1 MWNIFEQPW
10 TLLIAGV
17 ITLLVLLTARQ
28 KLAEKH
34 IWWPWLLP
42 IVLVAAAFALD
53 FFVQTDLE
61 KINAAITAVVKA
73 VEDENP
79 DAIEPII
86 GDNYHDSLHG
96 TKKDLLFFC
105 RRKFSEPLVEK
116 NIKRIVSIDISGPKA
131 IAVFTV
137 RVVFDQRS
145 YIYQVYRRLI
155 LTKVKVELQKQPDNQ
170 WLISRAELLEID
182 LQPTSWRNIKQI
194 RW

>member
-10 TLLIAGV
+10 TLLTAGV
-17 ITLLVLLTARQ
+17 IALLTLLILRG
-28 KLAEKH
+28 KLAEKR
-34 IWWPWLLP
+34 IWWLWLLP

-61 KINAAITAVVKA
+61 KINAAITAAVKA

-86 GDNYHDSLHG
+86 ADNYHDSLHG
-96 TKKDLLFFC
+96 TKKELLYFC
-105 RRKFSEPLVEK
+105 RRKFTGPLIEK
-116 NIKRIVSIDISGPKA
+116 NIKRIVSIDISGQKA

-137 RVVFDQRS
+137 RVIFDQQT
-145 YIYQVYRRLI
+145 YIYQAYKRLV

-182 LQPTSWRNIKQI
+182 LQPTSWRNVRQM

>member
-10 TLLIAGV
+10 TLLTAGV
-17 ITLLVLLTARQ
+17 IALLILLILRG
-28 KLAEKH
+28 KLAEKR
-34 IWWPWLLP
+34 IWWLWLLP

-86 GDNYHDSLHG
+86 ADNYHDSLHG

-131 IAVFTV
+131 IAVKNRLDRHIRPKGNCSLHRT
-137 RVVFDQRS
+137 RS
-145 YIYQVYRRLI
+145 IRPAKLHISGVQTI
-155 LTKVKVELQKQPDNQ
+155 NPDKGQ
-170 WLISRAELLEID
+170 SRAAK
-182 LQPTSWRNIKQI
+182 TAR
-194 RW
+194 